1 MMRAPNADGWRAA
14 QPEDKAAMTKELQ
27 KLASKAVNRA
37 QIKRT
42 AGMELA
48 TAKGCERCSIQLH
61 PSCRPACLPRAAVY
75 IV

>member
-1 MMRAPNADGWRAA
+1 
-14 QPEDKAAMTKELQ
+14 MTKELQ

-61 PSCRPACLPRAAVY
+61 PTCRPACLPRAAVY